1 LNAGVK
7 TIHQSDPVVPEEE
20 SKPASTNVDFG
31 ETHYQ
36 MLIVTHNFL
45 PPVLNM

>member
-7 TIHQSDPVVPEEE
+7 TIHQSDPVVPQEE
-20 SKPASTNVDFG
+20 SKPASTNDDLV
-31 ETHYQ
+31 ETRYQ

-45 PPVLNM
+45 LAVLNM